1 MAKAPKAPKDPA
13 KLKAE
18 REALKPFE
26 VHSGVGLLDSMV
38 NKVDINNDGLSDAAQ
53 INRAYQKYSP
63 QGDQLMQLFKLAA
76 PYLSREGTEKFI
88 LDSPMIKPGMK
99 DEARAVIQR
108 ILEVAKETVALAGDA
123 AEVAQDVSEVVKT
136 VKAVTK

>member
-1 MAKAPKAPKDPA
+1 MARAPKDPA

-18 REALKPFE
+18 KEELKKFE
-26 VHSGVGLLDSMV
+26 VKTGVGLLDGMV
-38 NKVDINNDGLSDAAQ
+38 NKVDVNNDGLSDAAQ
-53 INRAYQKYSP
+53 INRAFQKYSP
-63 QGDQLMQLFKLAA
+63 QGDRLMELFKLAA

-99 DEARAVIQR
+99 DEARSVIQQ
-108 ILEVAKETVALAGDA
+108 ILEVAKETVALASEG
-123 AEVAQDVSEVVKT
+123 AEVASQVAEVVKT